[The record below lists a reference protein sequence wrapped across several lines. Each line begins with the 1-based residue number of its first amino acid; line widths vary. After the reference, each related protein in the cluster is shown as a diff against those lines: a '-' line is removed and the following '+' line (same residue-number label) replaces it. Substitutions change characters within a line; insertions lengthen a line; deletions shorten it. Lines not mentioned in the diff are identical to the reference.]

1 MKQIRLEAMKLSVS
15 LGGDCEKII
24 ACADVMAHYIE
35 TGSVENTDPRRIKRK
50 RNQKEKTNGS
60 KT

>member
-15 LGGDCEKII
+15 LGGDWEEI
-24 ACADVMAHYIE
+24 AARAENMAQYIN
-35 TGSVENTDPRRIKRK
+35 TGKVENTDPRRIKRK
-50 RNQKEKTNGS
+50 RNQKEKTHGS